1 MGSFGLELVSQFLS
15 AKVDSKAGME
25 GDRNDVKETAS

>member
-1 MGSFGLELVSQFLS
+1 MGSLDLELVPQFLS
-15 AKVDSKAGME
+15 AKVDSKAGKD